1 VRSKDRCVFLYVF
14 ILHTKEKY
22 NKIRGPPVG
31 LEERTNRNTGGFFIM
46 KKYEVKLETKQG
58 KKTVKV
64 YIEDNT
70 ANLLDNCSEEVK
82 QIYLI
87 EEYKAR
93 NKDRAERRRHISYEE
108 LIAKGKG
115 IATKE
120 NNSLEII
127 IQREENKKLKEAL
140 KSLTDKQYRVVW
152 KYVIERKSY
161 REIGKG
167 MGIRWESVRE
177 HYRLGI
183 RKLRKRLLERPS
195 QKAETKAKG
204 REVALKEKTK
214 NKRRRIMKE
223 LKEIRKDLKE
233 IRYYYSR
240 KDIFD
245 KAIGGEGVNA
255 VIAKASKYN
264 EIMQIAPPRLYDIYV
279 SLYVRNY
286 TQEGLSVEL
295 GYTPEYVQLQHKKLL
310 LYIQERLNA

>member
-1 VRSKDRCVFLYVF
+1 
-14 ILHTKEKY
+14 
-22 NKIRGPPVG
+22 
-31 LEERTNRNTGGFFIM
+31 M
-46 KKYEVKLETKQG
+46 KKYEVKIETKHGQ
-58 KKTVKV
+58 KTVKV
-64 YIEDNT
+64 YIEDKT
-70 ANLLDNCSEEVK
+70 AKLLEQCNEEVK
-82 QIYLI
+82 QMYLI
-87 EEYKAR
+87 DEHKAR
-93 NKDRAERRRHISYEE
+93 NRDRAERRRHISYEE
-108 LIAKGKG
+108 LIEKGKEMA
-115 IATKE
+115 IKE
-120 NNSLEII
+120 SEPLEKIMKI
-127 IQREENKKLKEAL
+127 EENKKLIEAI
-140 KSLTDKQYRVVW
+140 KSLTDKQYEVVCE
-152 KYVIERKSY
+152 YVIERKSY

-183 RKLRKRLLERPS
+183 GKLRKKLLEAPS

-214 NKRRRIMKE
+214 HIRRITMKE

-264 EIMQIAPPRLYDIYV
+264 ELMQIAPPRLYDIYV

-310 LYIQERLNA
+310 LYIQENKKLLLYIQERLEIMEEIQE